1 MMKQSKTFI
10 PTMRENPSETEMRSH
25 QLLLRAGYIRQNANG
40 VYTYLTLAQK
50 VFRKIATIIRQE
62 MEAIEGIEISLPAL
76 QSSSILK
83 ETERWDSYGKEM
95 FHVADRQTNQLALS
109 SSDEEAII
117 DLLRDEVRSYK
128 KLPLTIFQIK
138 TKFRDEIK
146 PRAGL
151 LHSREFIRK
160 DAYSFHS
167 TQESLDE
174 KYLEVM
180 QAYTNMLT
188 RLGMHFR
195 MVISDGGTGSHEFI
209 ALTEN
214 GEDRIAYSDS
224 STYAA
229 NMEFAEVH
237 VDYEMPDEK
246 QLEMIKVSTP
256 NQRTI
261 EDLAT
266 FLSVSPERV
275 IKSLVYKVDND
286 FVMVVCR
293 GDHTV
298 NEYKLKRFLHV
309 KHMELATE
317 QQIEELLGCHIGS
330 IGPVKLP
337 IGVRVYADH
346 AVKAMVNVVAGAN
359 IDDYHLLNVNP
370 ERDFAI
376 DDYVD
381 IRFVQEGDASPDGM
395 GTIKFTEGIG
405 VGHLRKLGTVFSEQ
419 MKGTFLNEHG
429 RTKPFIMGS
438 YSLGISRLLATIA
451 EQFNDEKG
459 LKWPKHLA
467 PFDIHLITMNVKDE
481 IQTQLAD
488 ELYAVLE
495 SYRYDVLY
503 DDRAERAGVKFAD
516 ADLIGLP
523 VRIIIGKR
531 ADEGIVEVMYRHSGE
546 SIDWQKEEVLEKLQ
560 SFFSAD

>member
-10 PTMRENPSETEMRSH
+10 PTMRENPADIEMRSH

-40 VYTYLTLAQK
+40 VYTYLTLAQN
-50 VFRKIATIIRQE
+50 VLRKITAIVREE

-95 FHVADRQTNQLALS
+95 FHVADRQTNELALS

-138 TKFRDEIK
+138 TKFRDEVK

-160 DAYSFHS
+160 DAYSFHA
-167 TQESLDE
+167 TDESLDE

-209 ALTEN
+209 ALAEN

-224 STYAA
+224 SSYAA
-229 NMEFAEVH
+229 NMEYAEVN
-237 VDYEMPDEK
+237 VEYETPEEK
-246 QLEMIKVSTP
+246 QLEVTKVATP
-256 NQRTI
+256 NMKKI
-261 EDLAT
+261 DDLT
-266 FLSVSPERV
+266 SFLSVAPERV
-275 IKSLVYKVDND
+275 IKSLVYQVDDD
-286 FVMVVCR
+286 FIMVVCR
-293 GDHTV
+293 GDHSV
-298 NEYKLKRFLHV
+298 NEYKLQRFLKATHIE
-309 KHMELATE
+309 MATE
-317 QQIEELLGCHIGS
+317 EQIEELVGCHFGS
-330 IGPVKLP
+330 VGPVKLP

-346 AVKAMVNVVAGAN
+346 AISAVVNGVAGAN

-381 IRFVQEGDASPDGM
+381 LRFIQEGDASPDGM
-395 GTIKFTEGIG
+395 GLIKFTEGIG
-405 VGHLRKLGTVFSEQ
+405 VGHLRKLGTTFSEQ

-451 EQFNDEKG
+451 EQFNDENG

-481 IQTQLAD
+481 VQTQLAD
-488 ELYAVLE
+488 ELYAILK
-495 SYRYDVLY
+495 SYRYDILY
-503 DDRAERAGVKFAD
+503 DERAERAGVKFAD
-516 ADLIGLP
+516 SDLIGLP

-531 ADEGIVEVMYRHSGE
+531 ADEGIVEVTFRQTGE

-560 SFFSAD
+560 SFFSAE

>member
-10 PTMRENPSETEMRSH
+10 PTMRENPADIEMRSH

-40 VYTYLTLAQK
+40 VYTYLTLAQN
-50 VFRKIATIIRQE
+50 VLRKITAIIRQE
-62 MEAIEGIEISLPAL
+62 MEAIEGIEISLPTL

-138 TKFRDEIK
+138 TKFRDEVK

-160 DAYSFHS
+160 DAYSFHA
-167 TQESLDE
+167 TEESLDE

-195 MVISDGGTGSHEFI
+195 MVMSDGGTGSHEFI
-209 ALTEN
+209 ALAEN

-224 STYAA
+224 SSYAA
-229 NMEFAEVH
+229 NMEYAEVNAE
-237 VDYEMPDEK
+237 YETSTEK
-246 QLEMIKVSTP
+246 QLELTKVATP
-256 NQRTI
+256 NMKTI
-261 EDLAT
+261 EDLT
-266 FLSVSPERV
+266 SFLSVAPERV
-275 IKSLVYKVDND
+275 IKSLVYQADED
-286 FVMVVCR
+286 FIVVVCR
-293 GDHTV
+293 GDHGV
-298 NEYKLKRFLHV
+298 NEYKLKRFLKAAHV
-309 KHMELATE
+309 EMATE
-317 QQIEELLGCHIGS
+317 EQTEELLGCHFGS
-330 IGPVKLP
+330 VGPVKLP

-346 AVKAMVNVVAGAN
+346 AISAVVNGVAGAN

-376 DDYVD
+376 DDYID
-381 IRFVQEGDASPDGM
+381 LRFIQEGDPSPDGM
-395 GTIKFTEGIG
+395 GLIKFTEGIG
-405 VGHLRKLGTVFSEQ
+405 VGHLRKLGTTFSEQ

-451 EQFNDEKG
+451 EQFNDENG
-459 LKWPKHLA
+459 LKWPKQLA

-481 IQTQLAD
+481 VQTQLAD
-488 ELYAVLE
+488 ELYAILK

-503 DDRAERAGVKFAD
+503 DERAERAGVKFAD
-516 ADLIGLP
+516 SDLIGLP

-531 ADEGIVEVMYRHSGE
+531 ADEGIVEVTFRQTGE

-560 SFFSAD
+560 SFFSAE

>member
-10 PTMRENPSETEMRSH
+10 PTMRENPADIEMRSH

-50 VFRKIATIIRQE
+50 VLRKITAIVRQE
-62 MEAIEGIEISLPAL
+62 MEAVEGIEISLPVL
-76 QSSSILK
+76 QSSNILK

-95 FHVADRQTNQLALS
+95 FHVADRQTHQLALS

-138 TKFRDEIK
+138 TKFRDELK

-160 DAYSFHS
+160 DAYSFHAV
-167 TQESLDE
+167 QESLDE
-174 KYLEVM
+174 KYLEIM

-195 MVISDGGTGSHEFI
+195 MVMSDGGAGSHEFI
-209 ALTEN
+209 ALAEN
-214 GEDRIAYSDS
+214 GEDKIAYSDS
-224 STYAA
+224 SSYAA

-237 VDYEMPDEK
+237 EDYLMSDEK
-246 QLEMIKVSTP
+246 QLEMTKISTP
-256 NQRTI
+256 GQQTVS
-261 EDLAT
+261 DLAS
-266 FLSVSPERV
+266 FLSIDPERI
-275 IKSLVYKVDND
+275 IKSLLYKADDD
-286 FVMVVCR
+286 FIMVVCR
-293 GDHTV
+293 GDHIV
-298 NEYKLKRFLHV
+298 NEYKLKLFLRANHL
-309 KHMELATE
+309 ELATDK
-317 QQIEELLGCHIGS
+317 QVEELLGCTIGS

-346 AVKAMVNVVAGAN
+346 AVKSMVNAVAGAN
-359 IDDYHLLNVNP
+359 MEDYHLLNVNP

-381 IRFVQEGDASPDGM
+381 LRFIQEGDASPDGM

-405 VGHLRKLGTVFSEQ
+405 VGHLRKIGTVFSEQ
-419 MKGTFLNEHG
+419 MKGTFLNENG

-451 EQFNDEKG
+451 EQFNDENG

-481 IQTQLAD
+481 VQMQLAD

-503 DDRAERAGVKFAD
+503 DDRAERPGVKFAD

-531 ADEGIVEVMYRHSGE
+531 ADEGIVEVMYRHTGE
-546 SIDWQKEEVLEKLQ
+546 SIEWQKEEVLEKLQ
-560 SFFSAD
+560 SFFSAE

>member
-10 PTMRENPSETEMRSH
+10 PTMRENPADIEMRSH

-40 VYTYLTLAQK
+40 VYTYLTLAQN
-50 VFRKIATIIRQE
+50 VLRKITAIIRQE
-62 MEAIEGIEISLPAL
+62 MEAIEGIEISLPTL

-138 TKFRDEIK
+138 TKFRDEVK

-160 DAYSFHS
+160 DAYSFHA
-167 TQESLDE
+167 TEESLDE

-195 MVISDGGTGSHEFI
+195 MVMSDGGTGSHEFI
-209 ALTEN
+209 ALAEN

-224 STYAA
+224 SSYAA
-229 NMEFAEVH
+229 NMEYAEVNAE
-237 VDYEMPDEK
+237 YETSTEK
-246 QLEMIKVSTP
+246 QLELTKVATP
-256 NQRTI
+256 NMKTI
-261 EDLAT
+261 EDLT
-266 FLSVSPERV
+266 SFLSVAPERV
-275 IKSLVYKVDND
+275 IKSLVYQADED
-286 FVMVVCR
+286 FIVVVCR
-293 GDHTV
+293 GDHGV
-298 NEYKLKRFLHV
+298 NEYKLKRFLKAAHV
-309 KHMELATE
+309 EMATE
-317 QQIEELLGCHIGS
+317 EQTEELLGCHFGS
-330 IGPVKLP
+330 VGPVKLP

-346 AVKAMVNVVAGAN
+346 AISAVINGVAGAN

-376 DDYVD
+376 DDYID
-381 IRFVQEGDASPDGM
+381 LRFIQEGDPSPDGM
-395 GTIKFTEGIG
+395 GLIKFTEGIG
-405 VGHLRKLGTVFSEQ
+405 VGHLRKLGTTFSEQ

-451 EQFNDEKG
+451 EQFNDENG
-459 LKWPKHLA
+459 LKWPKQLA

-481 IQTQLAD
+481 VQTQLAD
-488 ELYAVLE
+488 ELYAILK
-495 SYRYDVLY
+495 SYRYDILY
-503 DDRAERAGVKFAD
+503 DERAERAGVKFAD
-516 ADLIGLP
+516 SDLIGLP

-531 ADEGIVEVMYRHSGE
+531 ADEGIVEVTFRQTGE

-560 SFFSAD
+560 SFFSAE

>member
-10 PTMRENPSETEMRSH
+10 PTMRENPADIEMRSH

-40 VYTYLTLAQK
+40 VYTYLTLAQN
-50 VFRKIATIIRQE
+50 VLRKITAIVREE

-95 FHVADRQTNQLALS
+95 FHVADRQTKELALS

-138 TKFRDEIK
+138 TKFRDEVK

-160 DAYSFHS
+160 DAYSFHA
-167 TQESLDE
+167 TEESLDE
-174 KYLEVM
+174 KYVEVM

-195 MVISDGGTGSHEFI
+195 MVISDGGSGSHEFI
-209 ALTEN
+209 ALAEN

-224 STYAA
+224 SSYAA
-229 NMEFAEVH
+229 NMEYAEVH
-237 VDYEMPDEK
+237 AEYETSDEK
-246 QLEMIKVSTP
+246 QLELTKVATP
-256 NQRTI
+256 NMKTI
-261 EDLAT
+261 DDLT
-266 FLSVSPERV
+266 SFLSIAPERV
-275 IKSLVYKVDND
+275 IKSLVYQVDDD
-286 FVMVVCR
+286 FIMVVCR
-293 GDHTV
+293 GDHGV
-298 NEYKLKRFLHV
+298 NEYKLKRFLKATHV
-309 KHMELATE
+309 EMATE
-317 QQIEELLGCHIGS
+317 QQTEELLGCHFGS
-330 IGPVKLP
+330 VGPVKLP

-346 AVKAMVNVVAGAN
+346 AISAIVNGVSGAN
-359 IDDYHLLNVNP
+359 IDDYHLMNVNP

-381 IRFVQEGDASPDGM
+381 LRFIQEGDASPDGM
-395 GTIKFTEGIG
+395 GLIKFTEGIG
-405 VGHLRKLGTVFSEQ
+405 VGHLRKLGTTFSEQ

-451 EQFNDEKG
+451 EQFNDENG

-481 IQTQLAD
+481 VQTQLAD
-488 ELYAVLE
+488 ELYAILK
-495 SYRYDVLY
+495 SYRYDILY
-503 DDRAERAGVKFAD
+503 DERAERAGVKFAD
-516 ADLIGLP
+516 SDLIGLP

-531 ADEGIVEVMYRHSGE
+531 ADEGIVEVTFRQTGE
-546 SIDWQKEEVLEKLQ
+546 SMDWQKEEVLEKLQ
-560 SFFSAD
+560 SFFSAE

>member
-1 MMKQSKTFI
+1 MKQSKTFI
-10 PTMRENPSETEMRSH
+10 PTMRENPADIEMRSH

-40 VYTYLTLAQK
+40 VYTYLTLAQR
-50 VFRKIATIIRQE
+50 VFRKIERIVRQE

-83 ETERWDSYGKEM
+83 ETDRWNSYGKEM
-95 FHVADRQTNQLALS
+95 FHVADRQTNELALS

-160 DAYSFHS
+160 DAYSFHA

-188 RLGMHFR
+188 RLGMRFR
-195 MVISDGGTGSHEFI
+195 MVMSDCGEGSHEFI
-209 ALTEN
+209 ALAEN

-224 STYAA
+224 SSYAA
-229 NMEFAEVH
+229 NMEFAEVNI
-237 VDYEMPDEK
+237 DYETPDEK
-246 QLEMIKVSTP
+246 QLELTKVSTP
-256 NQRTI
+256 NLRTI
-261 EDLAT
+261 EDLT
-266 FLSVSPERV
+266 SFLSVEPERV
-275 IKSLVYKVDND
+275 IKSLVYQADNE

-293 GDHTV
+293 GDHHV
-298 NEYKLKRFLHV
+298 NEHKLKHILKASHL
-309 KHMELATE
+309 ELATE
-317 QQIEELLGCHIGS
+317 QQIIDLLDCHFGS
-330 IGPVKLP
+330 VGPVKLP

-346 AVKAMVNVVAGAN
+346 AIGSVVNGVAGAN

-381 IRFVQEGDASPDGM
+381 IRFIQEGEPSPDGM

-405 VGHLRKLGTVFSEQ
+405 IGHLRKLGTTFSEQ

-451 EQFNDEKG
+451 EQFNDENG

-467 PFDIHLITMNVKDE
+467 PFDIHLITVNVKDE

-503 DDRAERAGVKFAD
+503 DDRPERAGVKFAD
-516 ADLIGLP
+516 SDLIGLP
-523 VRIIIGKR
+523 VRITIGKR
-531 ADEGIVEVMYRHSGE
+531 ASEGIVEVTYRHSGE
-546 SIDWQKEEVLEKLQ
+546 SIDWQKEEVPEKLQ